1 VSFVLTPELAERV
14 IGAFAMGAD
23 WQEAARL
30 IATSRMTLRRAVG
43 ADAPLSER
51 VEDARAQADEVVI
64 HSLYTKATVGKD
76 TTAMIFWLKNRR
88 PDEWRDRRDLTVEGR
103 LDVADVT
110 SPEVRDQRIMQ
121 LLALALARQSGGIVP
136 SALGAEAPS

>member
-1 VSFVLTPELAERV
+1 MSFVLTPELAERV

-30 IATSRMTLRRAVG
+30 ISTSRMTLRRAVE

-88 PDEWRDRRDLTVEGR
+88 PAEWRDRRE
-103 LDVADVT
+103 VALSVT
-110 SPEVRDQRIMQ
+110 PEQAAQMSPEEIDDRLRRMGVRPES
-121 LLALALARQSGGIVP
+121 LH
-136 SALGAEAPS
+136 